1 MLWSF
6 AGVGEFAD
14 TFMCAIE
21 TITSK
26 TKTAV
31 DDEGDQQ
38 FVKVSHSD
46 ELSGER
52 HSHAQN

>member
-46 ELSGER
+46 ELS
-52 HSHAQN
+52 